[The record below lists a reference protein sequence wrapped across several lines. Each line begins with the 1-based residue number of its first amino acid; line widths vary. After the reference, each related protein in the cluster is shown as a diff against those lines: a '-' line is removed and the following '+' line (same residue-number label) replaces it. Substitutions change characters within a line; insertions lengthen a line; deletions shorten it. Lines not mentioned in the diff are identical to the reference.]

1 VRRWRRQL
9 RGEDHTKL
17 TFGAAGG
24 GGCCCRLIKSNRL
37 GVNLPL
43 TKHGRA
49 QIMGNANEPP
59 NLKPNYAK
67 IRQFIALYH
76 AAVAREK

>member
-1 VRRWRRQL
+1 VSGRKRIR
-9 RGEDHTKL
+9 EL
-17 TFGAAGG
+17 TFGAGG
-24 GGCCCRLIKSNRL
+24 GGWLIKSNRL

-76 AAVAREK
+76 AAAAVVAARKVESCQP